1 MAYTVADSGTI
12 IDFEATLD
20 RYRRYGTDLANRF
33 EAGVFSKVLC
43 TAGGPYLLS
52 LYRVEDRIE
61 LRLTPE
67 DGASRPDSPTIDAA
81 ADAATGEATGTASF
95 AAACVVSDTAL
106 DEAIAA
112 AGKILGLSFPL
123 QAFYAFA
130 SGDPVLAAAAE
141 NNHGLRPNLQV
152 DPFEMIVSSI
162 TAQQINLGFAYTV
175 RSRLVAE
182 YGEPHV
188 FGGETHYAFPTPDQ
202 MAEAEP
208 GDLLPLQFSRQKERY
223 ILNLARAVREGEID
237 LSGLAE
243 KDDASVERELT
254 ALVGIGRWTADWFRA
269 RYLGRGNVIAA
280 GDLAVKRSIE
290 RHYFNGERLSE
301 QQIRDFADRWGDY
314 TNLAVQYLLADYGSG
329 GTRSYAYKTVCP
341 VSPDPGRCARAPRPD
356 RSD

>member
-20 RYRRYGTDLANRF
+20 RYRRYGSDLANRF
-33 EAGVFSKVLC
+33 EAGVFSKVVR
-43 TAGGPYLLS
+43 TAGGPCLLS

-61 LRLTPE
+61 LRLTPG
-67 DGASRPDSPTIDAA
+67 DGAARTDSPAIDAA
-81 ADAATGEATGTASF
+81 SDVVLDTASDE
-95 AAACVVSDTAL
+95 VL
-106 DEAIAA
+106 DKAIAA

-123 QAFYAFA
+123 EDFYAFA
-130 SGDPVLAAAAE
+130 SGDPVLSAAVE
-141 NNHGLRPNLQV
+141 NHHGLRPNLQV

-188 FGGETHYAFPTPDQ
+188 FGGETHYAFPTPDR
-202 MAEAEP
+202 MEEAAP
-208 GDLLPLQFSRQKERY
+208 GDLLSLQFSRQKERY
-223 ILNLARAVREGEID
+223 ILNLARSIREGEID
-237 LSGLAE
+237 LVGLAD

-290 RHYFNGERLSE
+290 RHYFNGARISEER
-301 QQIRDFADRWGDY
+301 IRDFADRWGDY

-329 GTRSYAYKTVCP
+329 GT
-341 VSPDPGRCARAPRPD
+341 
-356 RSD
+356 

>member
-1 MAYTVADSGTI
+1 MACTVADRGTI
-12 IDFEATLD
+12 IDFDATLD

-33 EAGVFSKVLC
+33 EAGVFSKVVR
-43 TAGGPYLLS
+43 TAGGPCLVS

-61 LRLTPE
+61 LRLTPV
-67 DGASRPDSPTIDAA
+67 DGAARPDSPVIDAA
-81 ADAATGEATGTASF
+81 LDEVTDVASGTASG
-95 AAACVVSDTAL
+95 AASYTAI

-112 AGKILGLSFPL
+112 AGKILGLAFPL

-130 SGDPVLAAAAE
+130 SGDPVLAAAAQ
-141 NNHGLRPNLQV
+141 NHHGLRPNLQV

-188 FGGETHYAFPTPDQ
+188 FDGETHYAFPTPDR
-202 MAEAEP
+202 MAEAKP

-223 ILNLARAVREGEID
+223 ILNLARSIREGEID
-237 LSGLAE
+237 LAGLAE

-269 RYLGRGNVIAA
+269 RFLGRGNVIAA

-290 RHYFNGERLSE
+290 RHYFDGERVSE
-301 QQIRDFADRWGDY
+301 EQIRDFADRWGDY

-329 GTRSYAYKTVCP
+329 GT
-341 VSPDPGRCARAPRPD
+341 
-356 RSD
+356 

>member
-1 MAYTVADSGTI
+1 MAYTVADSRTI

-33 EAGVFSKVLC
+33 ESGVFNKVVR
-43 TAGGPYLLS
+43 TAGGPCLLS
-52 LYRVEDRIE
+52 LYRAKERIE
-61 LRLTPE
+61 MRLTPE
-67 DGASRPDSPTIDAA
+67 DGVTWKESPAI
-81 ADAATGEATGTASF
+81 DAATGKALDAAPGEVLDAATDEATDE
-95 AAACVVSDTAL
+95 VL
-106 DEAIAA
+106 DEGIDA
-112 AGKILGLSFPL
+112 AGKILGLAFPL
-123 QAFYAFA
+123 QAFYTFA
-130 SGDPVLAAAAE
+130 SGDPVLAAAVE

-188 FGGETHYAFPTPDQ
+188 YDGETHYAFPTPGR
-202 MAEAEP
+202 MAELEP

-223 ILNLARAVREGEID
+223 ILNLAKAVREGEID
-237 LSGLAE
+237 LYGLAE
-243 KDDASVERELT
+243 EDDASVERELT

-290 RHYFNGERLSE
+290 RHYFDGERVSE
-301 QQIRDFADRWGDY
+301 ERIRGFADRWGEY

-329 GTRSYAYKTVCP
+329 GT
-341 VSPDPGRCARAPRPD
+341 
-356 RSD
+356 

>member
-1 MAYTVADSGTI
+1 MAYTVADRDTI

-20 RYRRYGTDLANRF
+20 RYRRYGTDLANKF
-33 EAGVFSKVLC
+33 EAGVFSKVVR
-43 TAGGPYLLS
+43 TAGGPCLLS

-61 LRLTPE
+61 LRLTPG
-67 DGASRPDSPTIDAA
+67 DGAARRDSPANEAA
-81 ADAATGEATGTASF
+81 SGEA
-95 AAACVVSDTAL
+95 SDTAL

-112 AGKILGLSFPL
+112 AGKTLGLSFPL
-123 QAFYAFA
+123 EGFYAFA
-130 SGDPVLAAAAE
+130 SGDPVLSSAVKRH
-141 NNHGLRPNLQV
+141 HGLRPNLQV

-188 FGGETHYAFPTPDQ
+188 FDGETHYAFPTPDR
-202 MAEAEP
+202 MAEAKP

-223 ILNLARAVREGEID
+223 ILNLARSVREGEID
-237 LSGLAE
+237 LAGLAE

-269 RYLGRGNVIAA
+269 RFLGRGNVIAA
-280 GDLAVKRSIE
+280 GDLAVKRTIE
-290 RHYFNGERLSE
+290 RHYFDGSRLSE
-301 QQIRDFADRWGDY
+301 EQIRDFADRWGDY

-329 GTRSYAYKTVCP
+329 GT
-341 VSPDPGRCARAPRPD
+341 
-356 RSD
+356 

>member
-1 MAYTVADSGTI
+1 MAYTVADRGTI

-20 RYRRYGTDLANRF
+20 RFQRYGTDQANRF
-33 EAGVFSKVLC
+33 EAGVFSKVIR
-43 TAGGPYLLS
+43 TAGGPGLLS

-67 DGASRPDSPTIDAA
+67 DGAARSDSSTIDAA
-81 ADAATGEATGTASF
+81 TGAAAGEAIDAATEEVSGEAH
-95 AAACVVSDTAL
+95 

-130 SGDPVLAAAAE
+130 AGDPVLAAAVE
-141 NNHGLRPNLQV
+141 NHHGLRPNLQV

-182 YGEPHV
+182 YGEPYV
-188 FGGETHYAFPTPDQ
+188 FDGETHYAFPTPDRL
-202 MAEAEP
+202 AEAAP

-223 ILNLARAVREGEID
+223 ILNLARSIREGEID
-237 LSGLAE
+237 LAGLAE
-243 KDDASVERELT
+243 KDDATVERELT

-290 RHYFNGERLSE
+290 RHYFNGERVSE
-301 QQIRDFADRWGDY
+301 DRIREFAHRWGDY

-329 GTRSYAYKTVCP
+329 GT
-341 VSPDPGRCARAPRPD
+341 
-356 RSD
+356 

>member
-1 MAYTVADSGTI
+1 MKGVNQTIRNEAHTVADRGTI

-33 EAGVFSKVLC
+33 EAGVFSKVVR
-43 TAGGPYLLS
+43 TAGGPCLLS
-52 LYRVEDRIE
+52 LYRIEDRIE
-61 LRLTPE
+61 LSLTPE
-67 DGASRPDSPTIDAA
+67 DGAARSDSP
-81 ADAATGEATGTASF
+81 AT
-95 AAACVVSDTAL
+95 

-130 SGDPVLAAAAE
+130 AGDPVLSAAVE
-141 NNHGLRPNLQV
+141 NHHGLRPNLQV

-188 FGGETHYAFPTPDQ
+188 FDGEIHYAFPTPDR
-202 MAEAEP
+202 MAEASP

-223 ILNLARAVREGEID
+223 ILNLARSIREGEID
-237 LSGLAE
+237 LAGLAE
-243 KDDASVERELT
+243 KDDATVERELT

-290 RHYFNGERLSE
+290 RLYFDGERVPE
-301 QQIRDFADRWGDY
+301 EQIREFADRWGDY

-329 GTRSYAYKTVCP
+329 GT
-341 VSPDPGRCARAPRPD
+341 
-356 RSD
+356 

>member
-1 MAYTVADSGTI
+1 MAYTVADRGTI
-12 IDFEATLD
+12 IDYESTFD

-33 EAGVFSKVLC
+33 EAGVFSKVVR
-43 TAGGPYLLS
+43 TARGPCLLS
-52 LYRVEDRIE
+52 LYRAEDRVE
-61 LRLTPE
+61 MSLTPGE
-67 DGASRPDSPTIDAA
+67 EAARPDSPAIDAVTGVEL
-81 ADAATGEATGTASF
+81 DGATGE
-95 AAACVVSDTAL
+95 VSGEVL
-106 DEAIAA
+106 DEAITA

-130 SGDPVLAAAAE
+130 AGDPVLSAAVE
-141 NNHGLRPNLQV
+141 NHHGLRPNLQV

-182 YGEPHV
+182 YGEPYV
-188 FGGETHYAFPTPDQ
+188 FGGKTHYAFPTPGR
-202 MAEAEP
+202 MAEAAP

-223 ILNLARAVREGEID
+223 ILNLARSIQEGEID
-237 LSGLAE
+237 LAGLEE
-243 KDDASVERELT
+243 KDDAAVERELT

-290 RHYFNGERLSE
+290 RHYFKGERVSE
-301 QQIRDFADRWGDY
+301 ERIRSFAERWGDY

-329 GTRSYAYKTVCP
+329 GI
-341 VSPDPGRCARAPRPD
+341 
-356 RSD
+356 

>member
-1 MAYTVADSGTI
+1 M
-12 IDFEATLD
+12 
-20 RYRRYGTDLANRF
+20 
-33 EAGVFSKVLC
+33 
-43 TAGGPYLLS
+43 S

-61 LRLTPE
+61 MSLTPE
-67 DGASRPDSPTIDAA
+67 DGAARPDTPVIDAA
-81 ADAATGEATGTASF
+81 TDEANDSASGEAIDSATGEVLDAATDAATSK
-95 AAACVVSDTAL
+95 VL
-106 DEAIAA
+106 DEAITA

-130 SGDPVLAAAAE
+130 SGDPVLSAAVE
-141 NNHGLRPNLQV
+141 NHHGLRPNLQV

-182 YGEPHV
+182 YGETHV
-188 FGGETHYAFPTPDQ
+188 FGGETHYAFPTPDR
-202 MAEAEP
+202 MAETKP

-223 ILNLARAVREGEID
+223 ILNLTRSIREGEID
-237 LSGLAE
+237 LAGLAE

-254 ALVGIGRWTADWFRA
+254 ALVGIGRWTADWFLA

-290 RHYFNGERLSE
+290 RHYFDGERVSE
-301 QQIRDFADRWGDY
+301 ERIRGFAARWGDF

-329 GTRSYAYKTVCP
+329 GT
-341 VSPDPGRCARAPRPD
+341 
-356 RSD
+356 

>member
-1 MAYTVADSGTI
+1 M
-12 IDFEATLD
+12 
-20 RYRRYGTDLANRF
+20 
-33 EAGVFSKVLC
+33 
-43 TAGGPYLLS
+43 S
-52 LYRVEDRIE
+52 LYRIEDRIE
-61 LRLTPE
+61 LSLTPE
-67 DGASRPDSPTIDAA
+67 DGAARSDSPATDE
-81 ADAATGEATGTASF
+81 ATGEAI
-95 AAACVVSDTAL
+95 

-130 SGDPVLAAAAE
+130 AGDPVLSAAVE
-141 NNHGLRPNLQV
+141 NHHGLRPNLQV

-188 FGGETHYAFPTPDQ
+188 FDGEIHYAFPTPDR
-202 MAEAEP
+202 MAEASP

-223 ILNLARAVREGEID
+223 ILNLARSIREGEIE
-237 LSGLAE
+237 LAGLAE
-243 KDDASVERELT
+243 KDDATVERELT

-290 RHYFNGERLSE
+290 RHYFKGERVSE
-301 QQIRDFADRWGDY
+301 EQIRSFAERWDDY

-329 GTRSYAYKTVCP
+329 GT
-341 VSPDPGRCARAPRPD
+341 
-356 RSD
+356 

>member
-1 MAYTVADSGTI
+1 MACTVADRGTI
-12 IDFEATLD
+12 IDFDATLD

-33 EAGVFSKVLC
+33 EAGVFSKVVR
-43 TAGGPYLLS
+43 TAGGPCLVS

-61 LRLTPE
+61 LRLTPR
-67 DGASRPDSPTIDAA
+67 DGAARPDSPVINAA
-81 ADAATGEATGTASF
+81 SGTASG
-95 AAACVVSDTAL
+95 AASGTASGAASYTAI

-112 AGKILGLSFPL
+112 AGKILGLAFPL

-130 SGDPVLAAAAE
+130 SGDPVLAAAVQ
-141 NNHGLRPNLQV
+141 NHHGLRPNLQV

-188 FGGETHYAFPTPDQ
+188 FDGETHYAFPTPDR
-202 MAEAEP
+202 MAEAKP

-223 ILNLARAVREGEID
+223 ILNLARSIREGEID
-237 LSGLAE
+237 LAGLAE

-269 RYLGRGNVIAA
+269 RFLGRGNVIAA

-290 RHYFNGERLSE
+290 RHYFDGERVSE
-301 QQIRDFADRWGDY
+301 EQIRDFADRWGDY

-329 GTRSYAYKTVCP
+329 GT
-341 VSPDPGRCARAPRPD
+341 
-356 RSD
+356 

>member
-1 MAYTVADSGTI
+1 MACTVADRSTI
-12 IDFEATLD
+12 IDFDATLD
-20 RYRRYGTDLANRF
+20 RYRRYGSDLANRF
-33 EAGVFSKVLC
+33 EEGVFSKVIR
-43 TAGGPYLLS
+43 TAGGPCLLS

-61 LRLTPE
+61 LRLTPG
-67 DGASRPDSPTIDAA
+67 DGAARSDSPVIDAA
-81 ADAATGEATGTASF
+81 LDEVTDVASGTAS
-95 AAACVVSDTAL
+95 DTAF

-112 AGKILGLSFPL
+112 AGKILGLAFPL

-130 SGDPVLAAAAE
+130 SGDPVLAAAAQ
-141 NNHGLRPNLQV
+141 NHHGLRPNLQV

-188 FGGETHYAFPTPDQ
+188 FDGETHYAFPTPDR
-202 MAEAEP
+202 MAEAKP

-223 ILNLARAVREGEID
+223 ILNLARSIREDEID
-237 LSGLAE
+237 LAGLAE

-290 RHYFNGERLSE
+290 RHYFDGERVSE
-301 QQIRDFADRWGDY
+301 EQIRDFADRWGDY

-329 GTRSYAYKTVCP
+329 GT
-341 VSPDPGRCARAPRPD
+341 
-356 RSD
+356 

>member
-1 MAYTVADSGTI
+1 MAHTVADSGTI

-33 EAGVFSKVLC
+33 EAGVFTKVVR
-43 TAGGPYLLS
+43 TAGGPCLLS

-61 LRLTPE
+61 LRLTHE
-67 DGASRPDSPTIDAA
+67 DGADRTDSPGIDT
-81 ADAATGEATGTASF
+81 ATGE
-95 AAACVVSDTAL
+95 VLDTSTDEVFGEPL
-106 DEAIAA
+106 DEAITA

-130 SGDPVLAAAAE
+130 SGDPVLSAAVE
-141 NNHGLRPNLQV
+141 RHHGLRPNLQV

-188 FGGETHYAFPTPDQ
+188 FGGETHYAFPTPDR

-223 ILNLARAVREGEID
+223 ILNLARSIREGEID

-254 ALVGIGRWTADWFRA
+254 ALVGIGRWTSDWFRA
-269 RYLGRGNVIAA
+269 RFLGRGNVIAS

-290 RHYFNGERLSE
+290 RHYFNGERVSE
-301 QQIRDFADRWGDY
+301 EQIRDFAARWGDF

-329 GTRSYAYKTVCP
+329 GT
-341 VSPDPGRCARAPRPD
+341 
-356 RSD
+356 

>member
-1 MAYTVADSGTI
+1 MTCTVADRGTI

-33 EAGVFSKVLC
+33 EEGVFSKVIR
-43 TAGGPYLLS
+43 TAGGPCLLS

-61 LRLTPE
+61 LRLTPG
-67 DGASRPDSPTIDAA
+67 DGVAR
-81 ADAATGEATGTASF
+81 ADNPAPGEASTNAASGE
-95 AAACVVSDTAL
+95 ASGVVL
-106 DEAIAA
+106 DEASTNEASGVVLDAAIAA

-123 QAFYAFA
+123 QAFYEFA
-130 SGDPVLAAAAE
+130 SEDPVLAAAVE
-141 NNHGLRPNLQV
+141 NHHGLRPNLQV

-188 FGGETHYAFPTPDQ
+188 FDGETHYAFPTPDR
-202 MAEAEP
+202 MAEAKP

-223 ILNLARAVREGEID
+223 ILNLARSVRDGEID
-237 LSGLAE
+237 LAGLAE

-254 ALVGIGRWTADWFRA
+254 ALVGIGRWTSDWFRA

-290 RHYFNGERLSE
+290 RHYFDGERVSE
-301 QQIRDFADRWGDY
+301 ERIRDFADRWGEY

-329 GTRSYAYKTVCP
+329 GT
-341 VSPDPGRCARAPRPD
+341 
-356 RSD
+356 

>member
-1 MAYTVADSGTI
+1 MACTVADRRTI
-12 IDFEATLD
+12 IDFDATLD
-20 RYRRYGTDLANRF
+20 RYRRYGSDLANRF
-33 EAGVFSKVLC
+33 EAGVFSKVIR
-43 TAGGPYLLS
+43 TAGGPCLLS

-61 LRLTPE
+61 LRLTPG
-67 DGASRPDSPTIDAA
+67 DRAARSDSPVIDAA
-81 ADAATGEATGTASF
+81 LDEVTDAA
-95 AAACVVSDTAL
+95 SDTASGAASDTAI

-112 AGKILGLSFPL
+112 AGKILGLAFPL
-123 QAFYAFA
+123 RAFYAFA
-130 SGDPVLAAAAE
+130 SGDPVLAAAAQ
-141 NNHGLRPNLQV
+141 NHHGLRPNLQV

-188 FGGETHYAFPTPDQ
+188 FDGETHYAFPTPDR
-202 MAEAEP
+202 MAEAKP

-223 ILNLARAVREGEID
+223 ILNLARSIREGEID
-237 LSGLAE
+237 LAGLAE

-280 GDLAVKRSIE
+280 GDLAVKWSIE
-290 RHYFNGERLSE
+290 RHYFDGERVSE
-301 QQIRDFADRWGDY
+301 EQIRDFADRWGDY

-329 GTRSYAYKTVCP
+329 GT
-341 VSPDPGRCARAPRPD
+341 
-356 RSD
+356 

>member
-20 RYRRYGTDLANRF
+20 RYRRYGSDLANRF
-33 EAGVFSKVLC
+33 EAGVFSKVVR
-43 TAGGPYLLS
+43 TAGGPCLLS

-67 DGASRPDSPTIDAA
+67 DGTARLDSQAIGEAIGAMLEATGGTFE
-81 ADAATGEATGTASF
+81 ATGELSGT
-95 AAACVVSDTAL
+95 VR

-112 AGKILGLSFPL
+112 AGKILGLTFPL

-130 SGDPVLAAAAE
+130 SGDPVLASAVE
-141 NNHGLRPNLQV
+141 RHHGLRPNLQV

-188 FGGETHYAFPTPDQ
+188 FGGETHYAFPTPSR
-202 MAEAEP
+202 MAEAKP

-223 ILNLARAVREGEID
+223 ILNLARSIREGEID
-237 LSGLAE
+237 LDGLAG
-243 KDDASVERELT
+243 KDDASVEQELT
-254 ALVGIGRWTADWFRA
+254 ALVGIGRWTTDWFRA

-290 RHYFNGERLSE
+290 RHYFDGARLIE
-301 QQIRDFADRWGDY
+301 EQIRDFADRWGEY

-329 GTRSYAYKTVCP
+329 GT
-341 VSPDPGRCARAPRPD
+341 
-356 RSD
+356 

>member
-1 MAYTVADSGTI
+1 MQGVNQTIRNVVHTVADSGTI

-33 EAGVFSKVLC
+33 EAGVFSKVVR
-43 TAGGPYLLS
+43 TAGGPCLLS
-52 LYRVEDRIE
+52 LYGVEDRIE
-61 LRLTPE
+61 LRLTPP
-67 DGASRPDSPTIDAA
+67 DGAARSGSPAID
-81 ADAATGEATGTASF
+81 E
-95 AAACVVSDTAL
+95 VSCEVL
-106 DEAIAA
+106 DEAIKA

-130 SGDPVLAAAAE
+130 SGDPVLSAAVE
-141 NNHGLRPNLQV
+141 NHHGLRPNLQV

-188 FGGETHYAFPTPDQ
+188 FSGETHYAFPTPDR
-202 MAEAEP
+202 MAEAVP

-223 ILNLARAVREGEID
+223 ILNLARSIREGEID
-237 LSGLAE
+237 LAGLAE

-254 ALVGIGRWTADWFRA
+254 ALVGIGRWTADWFLA

-290 RHYFNGERLSE
+290 RHYFNGERISE
-301 QQIRDFADRWGDY
+301 DQIRDFADRWGDY

-329 GTRSYAYKTVCP
+329 GT
-341 VSPDPGRCARAPRPD
+341 
-356 RSD
+356 

>member
-1 MAYTVADSGTI
+1 MAYTVADNGTI
-12 IDFEATLD
+12 IDFDATLD
-20 RYRRYGTDLANRF
+20 RYQRYGTDLANRF
-33 EAGVFSKVLC
+33 EAGVFNKVVR
-43 TAGGPYLLS
+43 TAGGPCLLS

-67 DGASRPDSPTIDAA
+67 DGASRPDSPAI
-81 ADAATGEATGTASF
+81 DAATGEVHEATTD
-95 AAACVVSDTAL
+95 AATDEVL

-123 QAFYAFA
+123 QKFYAFA
-130 SGDPVLAAAAE
+130 SEDPVLAAAVE
-141 NNHGLRPNLQV
+141 RHHGLRPNLQV

-175 RSRLVAE
+175 RSRLVTE
-182 YGEPHV
+182 FGEPHV
-188 FGGETHYAFPTPDQ
+188 FGGETHYAFPTPGR

-223 ILNLARAVREGEID
+223 ILNLARSIREGEID
-237 LSGLAE
+237 LSDLAE

-254 ALVGIGRWTADWFRA
+254 AMVGIGRWTADWFRA

-290 RHYFNGERLSE
+290 RHYFNGERVSE
-301 QQIRDFADRWGDY
+301 GRIRDFADRWGEY

-329 GTRSYAYKTVCP
+329 GT
-341 VSPDPGRCARAPRPD
+341 
-356 RSD
+356 